1 MFYTYVLLSL
11 KDKKWY
17 TGYSDDLKR
26 RFAEHN
32 KGLNYATTKRRPFI
46 LIYYEA
52 CLSENDAKAREE
64 YLKSGM
70 GKRFVKNRLKFYFNE
85 ISNGH
90 PATQIK
96 TLFNENSAIRFGP

>member
-17 TGYSDDLKR
+17 TGFSNDLKR
-26 RFAEHN
+26 RVEDHN
-32 KGLNYATTKRRPFI
+32 KGLVYATTKRRPFK

-52 CLSENDAKAREE
+52 CLHEHDAQAREI

-70 GKRFVKNRLKFYFNE
+70 GKRFIKNRLKFFINE
-85 ISNGH
+85 SD
-90 PATQIK
+90 
-96 TLFNENSAIRFGP
+96 F